1 MELLLYRSYL
11 KYLKDN
17 RVPMSKAF
25 KKMPKTMVALLIILL
40 LSAIS
45 VIVVICI
52 EKIRIYFYAAIAI
65 EVIIAFAVFLY
76 GQHYEIKN
84 SDQDIK
90 KYKTYCTNL
99 FLWLSNTSVSV
110 ERKDVIELK
119 NRMVNRLEKH
129 EQKQQ
134 RTYDVAIRFIQV
146 LIIPIVLTVL
156 TVVLNKQI
164 DISLIFAYG
173 FIAIMILSFLAVTS
187 FGFISFFNLIRKNES
202 EKMKSFVNDLQG
214 ILDTQFDEG
223 IFSGISTED

>member
-1 MELLLYRSYL
+1 M
-11 KYLKDN
+11 
-17 RVPMSKAF
+17 
-25 KKMPKTMVALLIILL
+25 
-40 LSAIS
+40 
-45 VIVVICI
+45 
-52 EKIRIYFYAAIAI
+52 
-65 EVIIAFAVFLY
+65 
-76 GQHYEIKN
+76 
-84 SDQDIK
+84 
-90 KYKTYCTNL
+90 
-99 FLWLSNTSVSV
+99 
-110 ERKDVIELK
+110 
-119 NRMVNRLEKH
+119 
-129 EQKQQ
+129 
-134 RTYDVAIRFIQV
+134 